1 MAKTFSELQALA
13 LQIRDEILEKKNTAP
28 RVGAALLDM
37 IDNTIQ
43 NITDINQKLS
53 VFEHVCSGFK
63 RVQSESQLPV
73 TPPEDEKTVGYLVGK
88 NLYLYVG
95 KDGNAVNGRYFNVG
109 DITGPKGEIGPQGIK
124 GDKGDK
130 GEQGNSGVSGST
142 DNIEVVNN
150 LEGGESTPDRIK
162 VLAAEQGKVL
172 KEKFSELD
180 KQYLFKK
187 TEYNKNDALVK
198 AGYFASIIDASFM
211 LDTYD
216 ANKEYG
222 LYLANIKN
230 KPYNIALYELSPL
243 KSVMGFNCN
252 DDGPILLFKEKNGG
266 KSYVKIDLSKLDL
279 EANFSIN
286 AAQGINLNP
295 GLFNNPNYSELNK
308 ISSDLEKSKSDID
321 NLGRKYEYLNGSVL
335 VGSSAA
341 DISQVTES
349 GYKQTI
355 NGPTLSN
362 SFWVNGIIPIPQN
375 AYNIVFKNLPSA
387 NYSGQVLNYFVDSN
401 DRGIEGTW
409 FPGSDILGVE
419 EKIIS
424 VPEGAAGLLIN
435 ASAADIKTYDIKINS
450 KPLLET
456 FHNIEKDVLELK
468 DDVIYSTEDLMTE
481 PSISNMEGYAYT
493 NQKTIF
499 VNQYTSSYR
508 LHLYIL
514 EPGKYKFKQVRSIE
528 KPAVIVGVLSSEE
541 DFMVGG
547 VFQDIIMGGNGLDA
561 SPLQSIYL
569 DLQEETFIAVLGNI
583 TSPNY
588 YSETY
593 RIIETKIKDEIKEVK
608 DEIEDITSLVQP
620 NNLSIVCPNKFYAA
634 VGQEFN
640 LYYDSL
646 IKGID
651 AGLRSPFGIYVDI
664 QCPDLQNASN
674 QIGVRRERMWQI
686 EGSKLTSDYLGE
698 HNLQITAFDNNGKQ
712 LSQKVTKIVVTNSSP
727 LSSKKYILCIG
738 DSLTNN
744 GPIVAT
750 MGQHFQDLGGTQP
763 IFVGQRTSSGYKHEG
778 YPGYSFGS
786 FVTNASNYAYR
797 IFDVP
802 TGTNVSIN
810 DKYST
815 NGSQYTI
822 KDIRTE
828 GLDNKLRLRC
838 ERSSGSTEPNPTGT
852 LTKISGSSSSAES
865 IEYSAFEKESGNP
878 FWDLETGQVNFTKYR
893 EKMGMSSNKFDLI
906 IIMLGTNDCI
916 GNIKDMNNS
925 LLNAKKLIETIFE
938 DAGDYPTKVILQMTP
953 PDANTISS
961 WQVYSDSDGTIGR
974 KMGYWTNLWNLR
986 KLLYDE
992 FTKSE
997 WENKV
1002 YLGQAAL
1009 GLDRYYGFPN
1019 TKIKSSNRINIEEI
1033 YHTNSVHPN
1042 NEGYQQLGDG
1052 YYLQAKGILVE

>member
-1 MAKTFSELQALA
+1 MATKTFEELKQMAI
-13 LQIRDEILEKKNTAP
+13 QIRDEKTNKQNTAT
-28 RVGAALLDM
+28 RIGTQMLEHLNKLEQDFLD
-37 IDNTIQ
+37 
-43 NITDINQKLS
+43 
-53 VFEHVCSGFK
+53 
-63 RVQSESQLPV
+63 
-73 TPPEDEKTVGYLVGK
+73 
-88 NLYLYVG
+88 
-95 KDGNAVNGRYFNVG
+95 KD
-109 DITGPKGEIGPQGIK
+109 T
-124 GDKGDK
+124 
-130 GEQGNSGVSGST
+130 T
-142 DNIEVVNN
+142 
-150 LEGGESTPDRIK
+150 EG
-162 VLAAEQGKVL
+162 
-172 KEKFSELD
+172 KFSELD

-243 KSVMGFNCN
+243 KSVMGFKCN
-252 DDGPILLFKEKNGG
+252 DDGPILLFKENNGG

-286 AAQGINLNP
+286 AAQGVNLNP
-295 GLFNNPNYSELNK
+295 WLFNNPSNK
-308 ISSDLEKSKSDID
+308 IINEIELSLSQTKTELSQTKTELSQTKNDLKKVEEDLTIKIEEQAAIEKYGSID
-321 NLGRKYEYLNGSVL
+321 NNGRL
-335 VGSSAA
+335 
-341 DISQVTES
+341 
-349 GYKQTI
+349 
-355 NGPTLSN
+355 
-362 SFWVNGIIPIPQN
+362 N
-375 AYNIVFKNLPSA
+375 AYARSA
-387 NYSGQVLNYFVDSN
+387 G
-401 DRGIEGTW
+401 GIFIT
-409 FPGSDILGVE
+409 
-419 EKIIS
+419 
-424 VPEGAAGLLIN
+424 
-435 ASAADIKTYDIKINS
+435 
-450 KPLLET
+450 
-456 FHNIEKDVLELK
+456 
-468 DDVIYSTEDLMTE
+468 
-481 PSISNMEGYAYT
+481 
-493 NQKTIF
+493 
-499 VNQYTSSYR
+499 NQYTSNYYYS
-508 LHLYIL
+508 LYIL
-514 EPGKYKFKQVRSIE
+514 PSNSKVKVQLKKVLEKDTVFVGLINRVDDFIIGGKITDFIITGDDTLDTEKYILTDNDTTKYLVVLGTKTNENEYCNIE
-528 KPAVIVGVLSSEE
+528 KLVSK
-541 DFMVGG
+541 
-547 VFQDIIMGGNGLDA
+547 
-561 SPLQSIYL
+561 
-569 DLQEETFIAVLGNI
+569 
-583 TSPNY
+583 TS
-588 YSETY
+588 
-593 RIIETKIKDEIKEVK
+593 IKEKLNVVQTDVENIK
-608 DEIEDITSLVQP
+608 KKIGDTATEICCPDI
-620 NNLSIVCPNKFYAA
+620 FYAV

-646 IKGID
+646 IKAMD
-651 AGLRSPFGIYVDI
+651 AGLQSPFGIYVDI

-686 EGSKLTSDYLGE
+686 DGTKLTSDYLGE

-852 LTKISGSSSSAES
+852 LTKVSGSNSSAES

-916 GNIKDMNNS
+916 GKIKDMNNS